1 MRRSSAL
8 SVSDRPVTWLP
19 VQHSVPGCPRLWCIH
34 CSRCFYT
41 PVFSPHFLSPPSEGC
56 LGSFQLQM
64 TRSSA
69 PALARLGLGVCWASL
84 WPLTKSLP
92 SGLQQLGRV
101 TPAGSARVL
110 RVWLRVERSALTRSC
125 TALGSRLLICSL
137 ATSFSRRTAGVN
149 LRPFPTVGGLS
160 FYN

>member
-1 MRRSSAL
+1 MSTAL
-8 SVSDRPVTWLP
+8 VYSLQPL
-19 VQHSVPGCPRLWCIH
+19 
-34 CSRCFYT
+34 CFYT
-41 PVFSPHFLSPPSEGC
+41 PVFFPHFLSPPSEGR

-69 PALARLGLGVCWASL
+69 PFVRLTPALARLGLGVCWASL